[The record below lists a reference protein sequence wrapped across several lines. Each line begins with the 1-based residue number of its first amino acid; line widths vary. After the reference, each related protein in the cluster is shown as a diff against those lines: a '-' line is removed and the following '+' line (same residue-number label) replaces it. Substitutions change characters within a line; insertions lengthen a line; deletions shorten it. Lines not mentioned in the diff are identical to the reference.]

1 MKEKI
6 KNASIFK
13 FHYLTLIF
21 SYLICFILLFQTIEY
36 NKQVKRT
43 AIESM
48 KSKNTVLARILE
60 ENVSQTINT
69 VNQILFDIKNYYEAG
84 NISLADYQEK
94 ELLMFKDMYTLLT
107 IIDEKGNTISFSDP
121 SAISINV
128 IDRQYFQYHKM
139 NKKDKVFIGYP
150 SLGRSTGKWFI
161 PMSLRLEKPDGSFAG
176 VALMSFKHDYFI
188 RIFKLIS
195 KGRVF
200 LYNENGIIIAHWSDD
215 NANEIGKDYSSCE
228 VYPMSKVSSQGISVS
243 PSIFDKVIR
252 IRAFKKIS
260 DQNITIVV
268 TDSQESAY
276 ERVNLY
282 LKAYNTYSVFL
293 IIIVFIFSTWLFII
307 IRKEHIAAEL
317 LKESEIKLSLI
328 LNTMS
333 EGVLVLQD
341 YQIKYFNPA
350 ALQILNVDETQ
361 LNKMN
366 FEEFVTNDKGNSL
379 KDKYDLFISGFNE
392 VIEKEFHIERFDG
405 KTIWVRVDTSN
416 VQWQGMPAMQI
427 CFADI
432 TEQKEWSEKDRE
444 HTHKIEMINQ
454 DLAKE
459 VAERKIL
466 VNERIKMINKLRS
479 KNEELERFVYTVSH
493 DLRSPLVT
501 VKGFSNFVK
510 QGIMS
515 QDYKKA
521 LEDLEKV
528 LFSAEKMSS
537 LIDDLLEVSRAGRMI
552 SELTTVNIESIIQ
565 DVIRIMQI
573 TITQQNVDITI
584 ETKMP
589 EVYGDEKKIRQV
601 YQNLV
606 ENAIK
611 YAKPNTI
618 PSIFL
623 GYNDKE
629 KAFYVRDKG
638 IGISL
643 DYSEKVFDVFT
654 KISNLSTGSGIG
666 LSIVQKIIEIHEGK
680 IWYESNSDGTTF
692 YFTLNLSNS
701 EHNENKGGS

>member
-6 KNASIFK
+6 INPSIFK
-13 FHYLTLIF
+13 FYYLALIF
-21 SYLICFILLFQTIEY
+21 SYLICVIVLFQTIQY
-36 NKQVKRT
+36 NIQVKRS

-48 KSKNTVLARILE
+48 KAQNTVLARILE
-60 ENVSQTINT
+60 ENVSQTINA
-69 VNQILFDIKNYYEAG
+69 VNQILFDIKNNYEAG
-84 NISLADYQEK
+84 NIDLIDFQEK
-94 ELLMFKDMYTLLT
+94 QIPMFKEMYTLLT
-107 IIDEKGNTISFSDP
+107 IIDEKGKTVSFSDP
-121 SAISINV
+121 SAISLNV
-128 IDRQYFQYHKM
+128 IDRQYYQYHKM
-139 NKKDKVFIGYP
+139 NKKAKVFIGYP

-161 PMSLRLEKPDGSFAG
+161 PMSLRLEKSDGSFAG
-176 VALMSFKHDYFI
+176 VALMSFKPDYFI
-188 RIFKLIS
+188 DIFKHIS

-215 NANEIGKDYSSCE
+215 NANEIGKDYSPCD
-228 VYPMSKVSSQGISVS
+228 VYPKSKVASQGITIS
-243 PSIFDKVIR
+243 PSIFDNVIR
-252 IRAFKKIS
+252 IRAFKKLS
-260 DQNITIVV
+260 DHNITIVV
-268 TDSQESAY
+268 TNSQDNAY
-276 ERVNLY
+276 AGVRPY
-282 LKAYNTYSVFL
+282 LKAYNAYSIFL
-293 IIIVFIFSTWLFII
+293 IILIFLFSTWLFII
-307 IRKEHIAAEL
+307 NRKEHIATCL

-333 EGVLVLQD
+333 EGVVVLQD

-379 KDKYDLFISGFNE
+379 KDKYDLLISGHAE
-392 VIEKEFHIERFDG
+392 VIEKEFHIKQFDG
-405 KTIWVRVDTSN
+405 KTIWVRVDTST
-416 VQWQGMPAMQI
+416 VQWQSKPAI
-427 CFADI
+427 LISFDDI

-459 VAERKIL
+459 VAERKML
-466 VNERIKMINKLRS
+466 ANERIKMINTLKS

-501 VKGFSNFVK
+501 VKGFTNFVK

-515 QDYKKA
+515 QDYENV
-521 LEDLEKV
+521 LDDLEKV
-528 LFSAEKMSS
+528 LFSADKMTS

-552 SELTTVNIESIIQ
+552 SELTTVNIESIVQ
-565 DVIRIMQI
+565 DVIRVMQI
-573 TITQQNVDITI
+573 MINTQNVDITV
-584 ETKMP
+584 ETKIP
-589 EVYGDEKKIRQV
+589 DVYGDEKKIRQI
-601 YQNLV
+601 YQNLL

-666 LSIVQKIIEIHEGK
+666 LSIVKKIVETHEGK
-680 IWYESNSDGTTF
+680 IWYESNSEGTTF

-701 EHNENKGGS
+701 EHNENNAGS